1 MARFAV
7 TLSYQF
13 TTEVE
18 ADDEDE
24 AMDLAEEEAAGDVCS
39 IDDLNLV
46 ERQADGLESDDED
59 EDEEETEDDDSDE
72 DSDEELDEESA
83 EG

>member
-18 ADDEDE
+18 ADDEEE
-24 AMDLAEEEAAGDVCS
+24 ALDLAEKEAADDVCS
-39 IDDLNLV
+39 IDDLDLV
-46 ERQADGLESDDED
+46 ERQADELESDDED
-59 EDEEETEDDDSDE
+59 EDEEETEDE
-72 DSDEELDEESA
+72 DSDEELDGCPDQE
-83 EG
+83 